1 MNSRENVTGR
11 WEELVGRAARSGAPL
26 LTCYHRSERH
36 QEDMIT
42 PPADLH
48 SHHNEGDRVAL
59 FLIVQ
64 DGGLY
69 YHCRTM
75 GFSYA

>member
-1 MNSRENVTGR
+1 
-11 WEELVGRAARSGAPL
+11 
-26 LTCYHRSERH
+26 
-36 QEDMIT
+36 MIT
-42 PPADLH
+42 PPAAMH
-48 SHHNEGDRVAL
+48 SHHNEGDELAL